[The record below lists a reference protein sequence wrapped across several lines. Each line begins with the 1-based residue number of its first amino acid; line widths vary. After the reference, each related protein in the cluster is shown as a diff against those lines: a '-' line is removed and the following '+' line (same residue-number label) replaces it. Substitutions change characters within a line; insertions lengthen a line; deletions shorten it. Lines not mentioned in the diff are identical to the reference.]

1 MGYALA
7 EAARDA
13 GARVVLVS
21 GPVSLAPPAGVEVR
35 PVVTAEDMLGAT
47 LAAVDEGCDLFVAT
61 AAVADYRPQNRAGD
75 KIKKSSETLTVSL
88 VRNPDILATVAARPG
103 APFTVGFAAETRDVA
118 RYATDKMARKNLRMI
133 VANDVSVPGLGFNS
147 DRNAVTVFWPGGQAQ
162 IGPDSKQAIA
172 TRLVALI
179 SEQMDKSA

>member
-1 MGYALA
+1 
-7 EAARDA
+7 
-13 GARVVLVS
+13 
-21 GPVSLAPPAGVEVR
+21 
-35 PVVTAEDMLGAT
+35 
-47 LAAVDEGCDLFVAT
+47 
-61 AAVADYRPQNRAGD
+61 
-75 KIKKSSETLTVSL
+75 
-88 VRNPDILATVAARPG
+88 
-103 APFTVGFAAETRDVA
+103 
-118 RYATDKMARKNLRMI
+118 MARKNLRMI